1 MDKVIIVTGG
11 AGGIGSDICRGL
23 ASDGLKVVIADY
35 AKEAAEN
42 IAAEIR
48 KDNREAIAI
57 QVDVGSKQSVA
68 DMVKATLDK
77 CGRIDFLLNG
87 AGVLTRVS
95 VVEMPEEDWDRVL
108 RINLKGTFLCSQ
120 AVAHHMIPKKQGRII
135 SNRAPLT
142 MPRPKPASSLSQNRW
157 RWNSRPMRLP
167 SMPSL
172 LAQPIRPCR
181 DLARPGKSSRN
192 AKRYRH

>member
-1 MDKVIIVTGG
+1 LPYTTLFR
-11 AGGIGSDICRGL
+11 S
-23 ASDGLKVVIADY
+23 VVIADY

-57 QVDVGSKQSVA
+57 QVDVGSKQSVT

-77 CGRIDFLLNG
+77 YGRIDFLLNG

-108 RINLKGTFLCSQ
+108 RINMKGTVLCSQ
-120 AVAHHMIPKKQGRII
+120 AVAEHMSPKKHGGII
-135 SNRAPLT
+135 II
-142 MPRPKPASSLSQNRW
+142 ASDGEVEGHMDAANHG
-157 RWNSRPMRLP
+157 
-167 SMPSL
+167 
-172 LAQPIRPCR
+172 AHPI
-181 DLARPGKSSRN
+181 AV
-192 AKRYRH
+192 

>member
-48 KDNREAIAI
+48 KDNGEAIAI

-77 CGRIDFLLNG
+77 
-87 AGVLTRVS
+87 
-95 VVEMPEEDWDRVL
+95 
-108 RINLKGTFLCSQ
+108 
-120 AVAHHMIPKKQGRII
+120 
-135 SNRAPLT
+135 
-142 MPRPKPASSLSQNRW
+142 
-157 RWNSRPMRLP
+157 
-167 SMPSL
+167 
-172 LAQPIRPCR
+172 
-181 DLARPGKSSRN
+181 
-192 AKRYRH
+192 